1 MIDVENWEK
10 AVAAIYEQ
18 RERIA
23 SASSIFD
30 DEIREKMLKCSFR
43 CSLTP
48 IERGRIEVHLLFLR
62 FIMVP
67 DELPN
72 LKRMEFSVL
81 DLSWIAS
88 QNVKEVKK
96 IITPK
101 GTDDTEAIDIR
112 MIAKRDPVARKN
124 LHKWLKSARK
134 QIQHMVHA
142 LLEREQRE
150 FLSYSPERIWE
161 ALVRSTSL
169 HRVNDP
175 QKTVIQ
181 NLLVNWQGQIIQG
194 EKMRREEAY

>member
-30 DEIREKMLKCSFR
+30 DEIREKMLKRSFR

-67 DELPN
+67 NELPN

-88 QNVKEVKK
+88 QNIKEVKK

-101 GTDDTEAIDIR
+101 VTDDTEAIDIR
-112 MIAKRDPVARKN
+112 MIAKRDPMAQKN
-124 LHKWLKSARK
+124 LHKWLKCARK
-134 QIQHMVHA
+134 QIQHKVRT
-142 LLEREQRE
+142 LLEMEQRE
-150 FLSYSPERIWE
+150 FLS
-161 ALVRSTSL
+161 
-169 HRVNDP
+169 
-175 QKTVIQ
+175 
-181 NLLVNWQGQIIQG
+181 
-194 EKMRREEAY
+194 